1 MKTDTI
7 LHTVIQFPDTIITKS
22 AESSNNILSM
32 DNPLFGFLALIVVGL
47 VTWLTNY
54 QLKKHEFN
62 LNARKIILEK
72 RLDIHNELYQKITN
86 ATQVVLD
93 RGAPFCLIFKDSESF
108 RNWSNDFSEFQS
120 KNWMY
125 FSVETKKAIQH
136 IRLFQQLLVPKLDGF
151 DGNKLPKFSNYI
163 LDDWFKMTDNV
174 HKSIE
179 RFLNTIDI
187 KQEFRDL
194 TEEENKQFKLEFKRF
209 GNTHKYFS

>member
-1 MKTDTI
+1 MRTDTI

-22 AESSNNILSM
+22 VENSNSILSM

-86 ATQVVLD
+86 ATLVVVD
-93 RGAPFCLIFKDSESF
+93 RGASFYSIFENSESF
-108 RNWSNDFSEFQS
+108 RNWSNDFSEFHS

-125 FSVETKKAIQH
+125 FSVGTKKAIQH
-136 IRLFQQLLVPKLDGF
+136 IRLFQTLLLPKLDQF
-151 DGNKLPKFSNYI
+151 HENELPKFSNYI
-163 LDDWFKMTDNV
+163 FKDWSEMTDSV

-179 RFLNTIDI
+179 QFLNTIEI

-194 TEEENKQFKLEFKRF
+194 TVQENEQFKKEFKKLK
-209 GNTHKYFS
+209 NIYKYFL